1 MTTYLNPVV
10 SLYANDN
17 DALIPEHWAR
27 EGLMILVENMV
38 MANLVHRDFEDVVAN
53 YGDVVNTRRPG
64 EFGIRRRDDATAV
77 VAQDAVATN
86 VAVPLN
92 QYFYEHF
99 VIKDGEASKSFQDLV
114 EMYLEPA
121 MISIANGVDRVLLGQ
136 VPQFLTNSVGGLG
149 LLSGTTSYDT
159 VLAARQKLIENKA
172 TDAGLRNLVVSPST
186 ETALLKDQTFVT
198 ADKKGDDGTALR
210 EASLGRILGM
220 NTWMDQNT
228 PLVVATTA
236 DTASTTTTAVEP
248 AGETN
253 IAVTDTTG
261 ASVGSFCTIVGDEQP
276 RYITATGPGP
286 DVTLDAGL
294 ISGTASGAA
303 ITYYKSCKIK
313 NAAGYAAGEGKQIL
327 VDSYTPGKYPR
338 VGQMLAIGTGA
349 SRRTYTVIESWDGGS
364 SDRNLLLDRPLEVAV
379 VNTQECFPG
388 PAGSYNFCFHRE
400 ALALVT
406 RPLARPRNAD
416 SAVVEYNGVPM
427 RITMQ
432 YDIDVAGTKV
442 TVDMLA
448 GTAVLD
454 TNLGVVMFG

>member
-17 DALIPEHWAR
+17 DAMIPEHWAR
-27 EGLMILVENMV
+27 EGLMILTENMV
-38 MANLVHRDFEDVVAN
+38 MANLVHRDFEPIVAQ

-121 MISIANGVDRVLLGQ
+121 MISIANGVDRMLLGE
-136 VPQFLTNSVGGLG
+136 VPSFLSNAVGGLG

-172 TDAGLRNLVVSPST
+172 GAAGRNLVVSPSA

-198 ADKKGDDGTALR
+198 ADKKGDDGSALR

-253 IAVTDTTG
+253 IAVTNTTG
-261 ASVGSFCTIVGDEQP
+261 ATVGCFCTIVGDEQP
-276 RYITATGPGP
+276 RYITATGAGP

-294 ISGTASGAA
+294 VSGTASGAA
-303 ITYYKSCKIK
+303 ITYYSACAIK

-327 VDSYTPGKYPR
+327 VDGYTAGKYPR
-338 VGQMLAIGTGA
+338 VGQMVALGVGA
-349 SRRTYTVIESWDGGS
+349 ARRTYTVIESWDGGA
-364 SDRNLLLDRPLEVAV
+364 SDRYLLLDRPLEVAV
-379 VNTQECFPG
+379 IDNQAVFPG

-406 RPLARPRNAD
+406 RPLAMPRGVD
-416 SAVVEYNGVPM
+416 SAVLEFNGVPM
-427 RITMQ
+427 RVTMQ

-448 GTAVLD
+448 GKAVLD
-454 TNLGVVMFG
+454 TNLGVVMLG